1 MIYVLFILGFV
12 LIIKGADFL
21 IQGSSSLASK
31 MGISPMIIGLTVVAF
46 GTSVPELVINVFSAL
61 SAETIDIAL
70 GNIVGSCVSNFLLI
84 LGLTAAIFPLKV
96 KVSTVW
102 KELPFSLFAVGLL
115 FVMAND
121 IFFDNARESVLGR
134 IDGIVLLSFFGIF
147 LYCIIAEAMKDR
159 KEHQKE
165 TRRLE
170 EEKYTRRLEEG
181 SITGK
186 LIEGDNTEKTGNNET
201 GDEKSDVKDRGDKD
215 NKEGEDQEK
224 GSVMALKIFAGLIAL
239 CFGGKWIVDG
249 AVVIATKFGMSKFLI
264 SATIVAVGSSLP
276 ELVTSLVA
284 AYKKEPDLS
293 VGNIVGSNIF
303 NILWVLGVTCLIR
316 PIPVPLDINVDFIFL
331 MLITVYLFLFMFV
344 GKKYKLERWQGISFT
359 IMYVFYI
366 IYIIMRKIN

>member
-70 GNIVGSCVSNFLLI
+70 GNIVGSSVANVLLI

-115 FVMAND
+115 FVMSND

-159 KEHQKE
+159 KEHKKE

-186 LIEGDNTEKTGNNET
+186 LIEVDNTEKTDN
-201 GDEKSDVKDRGDKD
+201 DKD
-215 NKEGEDQEK
+215 QKDKRNKEGEDQEK
-224 GSVMALKIFAGLIAL
+224 GYVMALKIFAGLIAL

>member
-21 IQGSSSLASK
+21 IQGSSSLAGK

-61 SAETIDIAL
+61 SAETTDIAL
-70 GNIVGSCVSNFLLI
+70 GNIVGSCISNILLI

-102 KELPFSLFAVGLL
+102 KELLFSLFAVGLL

-121 IFFDNARESVLGR
+121 IFFDNTRESVLGR
-134 IDGIVLLSFFGIF
+134 TDGIILLSFFGIF
-147 LYCIIAEAMKDR
+147 LYYVIVEAMNDR

-165 TRRLE
+165 TRILE
-170 EEKYTRRLEEG
+170 EEEYTRRLEEG
-181 SITGK
+181 
-186 LIEGDNTEKTGNNET
+186 
-201 GDEKSDVKDRGDKD
+201 
-215 NKEGEDQEK
+215 EDQEK
-224 GSVMALKIFAGLIAL
+224 GKAGKASPALDENGKECNEEKGYVMALKIFAGLIAL

-249 AVVIATKFGMSKFLI
+249 AVVIATKFGMSQYLI
-264 SATIVAVGSSLP
+264 SATIIAVGSSLP

-303 NILWVLGVTCLIR
+303 NILWVLGVTCIIR
-316 PIPVPLDINVDFIFL
+316 PIPVPLDINVDLIFL
-331 MLITVYLFLFMFV
+331 ILITVYLFLFLFV

-359 IMYVFYI
+359 ILYIFYVV
-366 IYIIMRKIN
+366 YIIMRKMN